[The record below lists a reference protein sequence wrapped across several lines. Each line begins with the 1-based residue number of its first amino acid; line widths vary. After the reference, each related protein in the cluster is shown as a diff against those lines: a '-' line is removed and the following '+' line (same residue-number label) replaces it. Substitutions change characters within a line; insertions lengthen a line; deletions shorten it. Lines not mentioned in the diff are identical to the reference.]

1 MPNGLTSPP
10 RRHCQPPSL
19 APRPPPPRL
28 PRPAGRL

>member
-19 APRPPPPRL
+19 APGRR
-28 PRPAGRL
+28 RPAYRGRLAG